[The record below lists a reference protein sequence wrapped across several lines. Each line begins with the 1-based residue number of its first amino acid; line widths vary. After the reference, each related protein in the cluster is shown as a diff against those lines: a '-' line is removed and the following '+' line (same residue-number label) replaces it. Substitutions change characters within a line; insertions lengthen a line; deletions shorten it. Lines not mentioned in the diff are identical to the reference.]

1 MPRYL
6 VVANQT
12 TTSPRLL
19 QKLREVVRQDP
30 GTDFVLV
37 VPATPVRDLLF
48 RRASDDKAEAVALK
62 HARRGRAHLEKA
74 GIAVEDARVV
84 GGEPVSAVEQ
94 ELRDGHYDGVVIST
108 LPGEH
113 SAWLRMGL
121 PQKVAATFDG
131 PVLHVEAAPDWA
143 GP

>member
-1 MPRYL
+1 MSRYL

-19 QKLREVVRQDP
+19 EELRDLARREP
-30 GTDFVLV
+30 GAEFVLA

-48 RRASDDKAEAVALK
+48 RRSTDEKAEAVARR
-62 HARRGRAHLEKA
+62 HADKGRAYLTR
-74 GIAVEDARVV
+74 GGVTVVDARVIS
-84 GGEPVSAVEQ
+84 GEPVFAVEQ
-94 ELRDGHYDGVVIST
+94 ELQGSSYAGVVVST
-108 LPGEH
+108 LHSEH

-131 PVLHVEAAPDWA
+131 EVRHVEAPPEWA

>member
-19 QKLREVVRQDP
+19 EELRELSRRQ
-30 GTDFVLV
+30 GGAEFVLV
-37 VPATPVRDLLF
+37 VPATPVRDLFF
-48 RRASDDKAEAVALK
+48 RRSPDEKADAVARK
-62 HARRGRAHLEKA
+62 HAEKGRAHVERA
-74 GIAVEDARVV
+74 GLTVVDARVV
-84 GGEPVSAVEQ
+84 GSDPVTAVEQ
-94 ELRDGHYDGVVIST
+94 ELREAEYAGVVVST
-108 LPGEH
+108 LHGEH

-121 PQKVAATFDG
+121 PHKIAAVFDG
-131 PVLHVEAAPDWA
+131 EVRHVETQPEWA

>member
-1 MPRYL
+1 MSRFL

-19 QKLREVVRQDP
+19 EELRELSRHE
-30 GTDFVLV
+30 TTTEFVLV
-37 VPATPVRDLLF
+37 VPATPVRDLFF
-48 RRASDDKAEAVALK
+48 RRSSDERADAVAHK
-62 HARRGRAHLEKA
+62 HAVKGRAYLA
-74 GIAVEDARVV
+74 RGGVAVTDARVV
-84 GGEPVSAVEQ
+84 GGEPISAIEQ
-94 ELRDGHYDGVVIST
+94 ELQNASYTGVVIST

-113 SAWLRMGL
+113 SAWLRMAL

-131 PVLHVEAAPDWA
+131 IVRHVEAPPEWA

>member
-1 MPRYL
+1 MSRYL

-19 QKLREVVRQDP
+19 EELRDLSRREP
-30 GTDFVLV
+30 GVEFELV
-37 VPATPVRDLLF
+37 VPATPVRDLFF
-48 RRASDDKAEAVALK
+48 RRATDEKAEAVARK
-62 HARRGRAHLEKA
+62 HADRGRAHLSK
-74 GIAVEDARVV
+74 GGVTVVDARVI
-84 GGEPVSAVEQ
+84 GGEPVQAVEQ
-94 ELRDGHYDGVVIST
+94 ELRDARYDGVVVST

-121 PQKVAATFDG
+121 PQKIEATFDG
-131 PVLHVEAAPDWA
+131 PVLHVEAAPEWA

>member
-19 QKLREVVRQDP
+19 ERLRELAR
-30 GTDFVLV
+30 GEAGAEFVLV
-37 VPATPVRDLLF
+37 VPATPVRDLFF
-48 RRASDDKAEAVALK
+48 RRATEEKAEAVARK
-62 HARRGRAHLEKA
+62 HADKGRAYLTKA
-74 GIAVEDARVV
+74 GMSVVDARVV

-94 ELRDGHYDGVVIST
+94 ELAGADYDGVVIST
-108 LPGEH
+108 LPREH
-113 SAWLRMGL
+113 SAWLRSGL
-121 PQKVAATFDG
+121 PQKVAATFG
-131 PVLHVEAAPDWA
+131 GQVVHVEAAPEWA

>member
-1 MPRYL
+1 MSRYL

-12 TTSPRLL
+12 TTSPRLVEEL
-19 QKLREVVRQDP
+19 QELARRRAGVEL
-30 GTDFVLV
+30 VLV
-37 VPATPVRDLLF
+37 VPATPVRDLFF
-48 RRASDDKAEAVALK
+48 RRAPEDKAEAVARK
-62 HARRGRAHLEKA
+62 HADRGRRRLASA
-74 GIAVEDARVV
+74 GLTVVDARVV

-94 ELRDGHYDGVVIST
+94 ELRDASYDGVVIST

-121 PQKVAATFDG
+121 PEKIGATFDG
-131 PVLHVEAAPDWA
+131 EVLHVEAAPEWA

>member
-1 MPRYL
+1 MSSYL

-19 QKLREVVRQDP
+19 ATLREVAQRKADAQ
-30 GTDFVLV
+30 FVLL
-37 VPATPVRDLLF
+37 VPATPVRDLFF
-48 RRASDDKAEAVALK
+48 RRATGEKAEAIARK
-62 HARRGRAHLEKA
+62 HADKGRSYLEKA
-74 GIAVEDARVV
+74 GLAVADARVV
-84 GGEPVSAVEQ
+84 GGDPVQAVEQ
-94 ELRDGHYDGVVIST
+94 ELGAASYDGVVVST

-131 PVLHVEAAPDWA
+131 EVLHVEAAPDWV

>member
-12 TTSPRLL
+12 TTSPRLIE
-19 QKLREVVRQDP
+19 KLRELDRRES
-30 GTDFVLV
+30 GAEFVLV

-48 RRASDDKAEAVALK
+48 RRAPEDKAEAVARK
-62 HARRGRAHLEKA
+62 HADKGRAHMAKA
-74 GIAVEDARVV
+74 GLDVVDARVV
-84 GGEPVSAVEQ
+84 GGEPISAVEQ
-94 ELRDGHYDGVVIST
+94 ELRDASYAGVVVST

-121 PQKVAATFDG
+121 PQKVAAAFDG
-131 PVLHVEAAPDWA
+131 EVLHVEAPPEWV